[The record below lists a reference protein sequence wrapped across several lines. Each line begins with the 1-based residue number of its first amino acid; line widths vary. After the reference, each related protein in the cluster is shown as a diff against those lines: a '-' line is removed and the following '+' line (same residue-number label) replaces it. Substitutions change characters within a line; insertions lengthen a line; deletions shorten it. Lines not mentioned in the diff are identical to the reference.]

1 MLKARFCF
9 GILDLEENSQM
20 AGPNGSV
27 YRIKISASSVT
38 FACIIYIYTIYTIYI
53 NVSLI
58 YTALITYIFIINV
71 LMCLFVN
78 FPGQPF
84 PALGFLDPPR
94 WVRPTDTPPRPS
106 SLKLHSFP
114 SSPEDGDG
122 MGISCDSHGDGFLMG
137 ISCDRK
143 ILHGDI
149 PTNQW

>member
-78 FPGQPF
+78 FPGQTF

-94 WVRPTDTPPRPS
+94 
-106 SLKLHSFP
+106 
-114 SSPEDGDG
+114 
-122 MGISCDSHGDGFLMG
+122 
-137 ISCDRK
+137 
-143 ILHGDI
+143 
-149 PTNQW
+149 